1 MKLSLECAM
10 RFAHK
15 GFIEVLTNNDN
26 PKFTYLGEDPKSKFA
41 LLFETDCDDADTACA
56 LAKKIAKS
64 SPLGASATIR
74 VVVVE

>member
-15 GFIEVLTNNDN
+15 GFIEALISNAD

-41 LLFETDCDDADTACA
+41 LLFETDCKDAETACS

-64 SPLGASATIR
+64 TPLGASASIR
-74 VVVVE
+74 VVVIE